1 MHWLQCGLASASLAL
16 HTQHDYLASIEG
28 IGLRFVQFENRML
41 AMAAVE
47 TTRPAPFGAIT
58 TYRAINAV
66 SNALGGL
73 AAWNDARMT
82 RKALNKLSDRELD
95 DIGLCRGDI
104 EFISR

>member
-1 MHWLQCGLASASLAL
+1 MQWLQGGLALASLAL
-16 HTQHDYLASIEG
+16 HMQHVYLASGEG
-28 IGLRFVQFENRML
+28 IGPHFVQFENRML

-66 SNALGGL
+66 TNAFATLG
-73 AAWNDARMT
+73 AWNDARVT

-104 EFISR
+104 DFIGQ